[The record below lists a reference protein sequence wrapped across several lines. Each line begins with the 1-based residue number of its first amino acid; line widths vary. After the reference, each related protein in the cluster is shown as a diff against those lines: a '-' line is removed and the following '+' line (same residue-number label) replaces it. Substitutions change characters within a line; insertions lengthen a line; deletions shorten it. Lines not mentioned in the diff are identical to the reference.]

1 MPSVNPT
8 QLSCLS
14 SPAFSPWQVMVA
26 RSTSGALRE
35 SPCRLKTDTVGAE
48 RPNATLCEGSTA
60 TCSVSY
66 LVLKLGV
73 ILVLFLLLL
82 LLLLLFTLISVWEV
96 VVLYLA
102 GFSLVDGA
110 LEVLVPWGPKGDCN
124 AAHEKC
130 CFMCILIAFTLMFI
144 TWLNPSTLGFYLSV
158 IDNNLGWQF
167 SAEIRFLMQYF
178 FLVSLMSDI
187 LLFCLCNAS

>member
-1 MPSVNPT
+1 MSEQPSIFTLTGDGCQEYQWST
-8 QLSCLS
+8 QGISL
-14 SPAFSPWQVMVA
+14 PFKDWHGG
-26 RSTSGALRE
+26 SGETQRHFVWGIY
-35 SPCRLKTDTVGAE
+35 SNLK
-48 RPNATLCEGSTA
+48 
-60 TCSVSY
+60 CSVSY